1 MNYIEQIQTLQKKVE
16 NNKITNAKLQEREKT
31 LKEEKD
37 KLLEEL
43 KVYDISEQD
52 LEGEIARIEE
62 EVEKELNKC
71 QEMLK

>member
-1 MNYIEQIQTLQKKVE
+1 MQKKVE